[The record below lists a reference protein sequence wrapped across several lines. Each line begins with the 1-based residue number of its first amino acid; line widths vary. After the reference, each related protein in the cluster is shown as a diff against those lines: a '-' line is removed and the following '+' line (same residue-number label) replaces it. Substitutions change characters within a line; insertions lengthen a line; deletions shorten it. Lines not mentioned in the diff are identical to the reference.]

1 VTDLPLYADASALV
15 KLLVREPETAALS
28 ALLARRTA
36 SLATSVIAVVEV
48 LRAVR
53 IAEPGPACARRA
65 RARLDESMLVDATRD
80 LLDEAASYTS
90 SHVRALDAIHLVSA
104 LRIGAREILVYD
116 RRLAE
121 AAGAAGLEV
130 LSPGT

>member
-1 VTDLPLYADASALV
+1 M

-28 ALLARRTA
+28 ELLNRRRP
-36 SLATSVIAVVEV
+36 SLATSAIAIVEV

-53 IAEPGPACARRA
+53 IAEPGPAGAQRARR
-65 RARLDESMLVDATRD
+65 RLDESVLVEVTRD

-90 SHVRALDAIHLVSA
+90 ASVRALDAIHLVSA
-104 LRIGAREILVYD
+104 LRLGVREILVYD

-121 AAGAAGLEV
+121 AAAAAGLDV
-130 LSPGT
+130 LDPGA

>member
-1 VTDLPLYADASALV
+1 V

-28 ALLARRTA
+28 TLLTRRSAT
-36 SLATSVIAVVEV
+36 LATSAIAVVEV

-53 IAEPGPACARRA
+53 IAEPGPQGAGRA
-65 RARLDESMLVDATRD
+65 LRRLDETMLVDVSRD

-90 SHVRALDAIHLVSA
+90 TRVRALDAIHLASA
-104 LRIGAREILVYD
+104 LWIGAREMLVYD

-121 AAGAAGLEV
+121 AASGAGLEV
-130 LSPGT
+130 LSPGA